1 MISSLLGHITN
12 FKGFQMFK
20 VQNQQEVH
28 YWDFDVDFYINGEFT
43 RVNLT
48 DREEFESINIHKL
61 VTLIMKQVNHIAT
74 SFDEDKALINLV
86 SDDDEVILN
95 LEFNI
100 LENLEFLK
108 SLGFVESENI
118 WRSTGKNPTLV
129 LEEGCV
135 FNNLPALLEH
145 FITERK

>member
-1 MISSLLGHITN
+1 MLASLLSSITN
-12 FKGFQMFK
+12 FKGLKMFK
-20 VQNQQEVH
+20 VQDLQEVH
-28 YWDFDVDFYINGEFT
+28 YWSFDVDFYINGEFA
-43 RVNLT
+43 RVSLT
-48 DREEFESINIHKL
+48 DKDEFESINIHKL
-61 VTLIMKQVNHIAT
+61 VSLIMKQVNHIAT
-74 SFDEDKALINLV
+74 SFDDNKALINLV
-86 SDDDEVILN
+86 SDDNEVILN

-100 LENLEFLK
+100 PENLDFLK

-129 LEEGCV
+129 LEEECV

>member
-1 MISSLLGHITN
+1 
-12 FKGFQMFK
+12 MFK

-28 YWDFDVDFYINGEFT
+28 YWDFDVDFYINGEFA

-61 VTLIMKQVNHIAT
+61 VTLIMKRVNHIAT
-74 SFDEDKALINLV
+74 SFNEDKALINLV

-129 LEEGCV
+129 LEEECV